1 MKSAK
6 HWIWDHEEEGHQ
18 SQVCVIFHQSGIM
31 SFSVIFVVVVVAL
44 LFSSFRSHNKF
55 CATFQFFDNDQ

>member
-55 CATFQFFDNDQ
+55 CATFLFDNDQ